1 MANNTVYP
9 YGTGGQ
15 LPSGI
20 AIVNDLTTGGA
31 DKALSAEMGKFLG
44 ELVKEFPLEFGD
56 VAEDGIF
63 FVDEMLNIGVRI
75 DSDGMTAINSIVI
88 EEI

>member
-1 MANNTVYP
+1 MANNTIYP

-31 DKALSAEMGKFLG
+31 DKALSAEMGKILG
-44 ELVKEFPLEFGD
+44 ELVKEFPLDFGD
-56 VAEDGIF
+56 ITEDGIY
-63 FVDEMLNIGVRI
+63 FVDEALNIGARL
-75 DSDGMTAINSIVI
+75 DDDGITAINSIDV
-88 EEI
+88 ELL

>member
-1 MANNTVYP
+1 MGNKTVYP

-20 AIVNDLTTGGA
+20 AIADDLQTDRA
-31 DKALSAEMGKFLG
+31 DVALSARQGKRLG
-44 ELVKEFPLEFGD
+44 ELVKEFPLDFGE

-63 FVDEMLNIGVRI
+63 FVDEALNIGARLN
-75 DSDGMTAINSIVI
+75 SDGFTAINSIEV
-88 EEI
+88 ELL

>member
-31 DKALSAEMGKFLG
+31 DKALSAEMGKVLG
-44 ELVKEFPLEFGD
+44 ALVKEFPLEFGD
-56 VAEDGIF
+56 VVEDGIF

-75 DSDGMTAINSIVI
+75 DSDGMTAINSIGI